1 MDKMMNLNFLFILLD
16 GIITKICNS
25 EKGQEDKKYNSGI
38 KRVTFIHKS

>member
-25 EKGQEDKKYNSGI
+25 EKDQEYKKYNSGI
-38 KRVTFIHKS
+38 KRVAFVYKS